1 MLLRICVY
9 YQLST
14 SKYTTI
20 EGALQSFSGFYNT
33 KVPGIRMGVFVHVDT
48 ARKFFHEGPASD
60 GLPEG
65 APDGNGSRP
74 WKGIHKL
81 FTENAKFPLAFLT

>member
-48 ARKFFHEGPASD
+48 GRKF
-60 GLPEG
+60 LP
-65 APDGNGSRP
+65 
-74 WKGIHKL
+74 
-81 FTENAKFPLAFLT
+81 

>member
-48 ARKFFHEGPASD
+48 GRKFFHEWPGFAFPA
-60 GLPEG
+60 GG
-65 APDGNGSRP
+65 APGGKGSRP
-74 WKGIHKL
+74 RKGIHKL